1 MGALVDRSR
10 RMPRLAAVVL
20 AGGLAVL
27 VSGVAA
33 YALILG
39 MGKPAP
45 PGVRAVDTASGA
57 GSASVITIGADGL
70 GLVAY
75 HAGGTYAEA
84 TGWTGTGQVKVAH
97 CGNVACTS
105 VSKTVVAQDADLSGT
120 IGLAIDRNGHP
131 FITYYRAG
139 SQDLVAIQCTSKTC
153 SLKTTAT
160 VVAAGNVGR
169 ASAVAIDPFG
179 LPVIAFYDDTTN
191 GLKVARCGN
200 VSCSAASVEVVHDP
214 PGDYPDAG
222 NPGLL
227 ADADDFG
234 RGLSIAVDPNGDP
247 VISYGVD
254 PTAGEFDSFDIWVA
268 KCRTVNLDEGGG
280 PWSYDCAD
288 DDATPVTKTNLG
300 TTDVSL
306 GHTGIVIGT
315 DGLPFVTSFFKA
327 WHCETPSCAP
337 EDLCEDEPPVCETVP
352 GATRAG
358 PGYGGWGG
366 NSRPAVGADGL
377 ITFLGSIP
385 QAGPLVPPILHCVD
399 AACSRWTSTGIVG
412 LSPSASLTIGADGLP
427 LIADQILADDAPPE
441 LQPGEGLEITHCT
454 NPFCTPYFRRH

>member
-1 MGALVDRSR
+1 MGALVLRGR
-10 RMPRLAAVVL
+10 RIPRLAVMLLV
-20 AGGLAVL
+20 GGLALVL
-27 VSGVAA
+27 SGVAA
-33 YALILG
+33 YALIFSS
-39 MGKPAP
+39 GKPAS
-45 PGVRAVDTASGA
+45 PGVLAVDTSDGA
-57 GSASVITIGADGL
+57 GSASVITVGADGL

-105 VSKTVVAQDADLSGT
+105 ASKVVVARDADLSGMIGLT
-120 IGLAIDRNGHP
+120 IGPDAHP

-139 SQDLVAIQCTSKTC
+139 SLDLVAIHCTSKTC
-153 SLKTTAT
+153 SSRTAAT
-160 VVAAGNVGR
+160 VVSAGDVGK
-169 ASAVAIDPFG
+169 ASSVAIDPFG
-179 LPVIAFYDDTTN
+179 LPVIAFYDNTTN
-191 GLKVARCGN
+191 GLKLARCATLA
-200 VSCSAASVEVVHDP
+200 CSAASVDVVHDP

-222 NPGLL
+222 NPGQI
-227 ADADDFG
+227 DGDEYG

-247 VISYGVD
+247 IISYGVD
-254 PTAGEFDSFDIWVA
+254 ATDAPFDNFDIWVA
-268 KCRTVNLDEGGG
+268 KCRTVHLDDGGG

-300 TTDVSL
+300 SDGVSI

-315 DGLPFVTSFFKA
+315 DGLPFVTTFFNA

-337 EDLCEDEPPVCETVP
+337 EEVCEDEPPVCETVP

-358 PGYGGWGG
+358 PGFGGWGG
-366 NSRPAVGADGL
+366 NSRPAVGGDGL
-377 ITFLGSIP
+377 VTFLGSIP

-399 AACSRWTSTGIVG
+399 VECSRMTSTGIVG
-412 LSPSASLTIGADGLP
+412 LSGPASLTIGSDGLP
-427 LIADQILADDAPPE
+427 LIADQIVPADNAPS
-441 LQPGEGLEITHCT
+441 PGEGLEITHCT